1 MQRDIYVCVSVCVNA
16 HIYTRRLNIALLIK
30 AKNEK
35 IQIQW
40 GNHEKMMTCSYKYY
54 TIKKNRNHFYIH

>member
-35 IQIQW
+35 NTNSMGESW
-40 GNHEKMMTCSYKYY
+40 
-54 TIKKNRNHFYIH
+54 KNDDVFL